1 MLNGT
6 ELIAFQIISNVGM
19 AKTKFIEALEKAKQS
34 DFEKA
39 GELIK
44 EGNTFLVEG
53 HNVHRELIQKEAS
66 GEKTEFSILLMH
78 AEDQFMSAE
87 TIKLLIGEMIE
98 MRREYSPSK

>member
-1 MLNGT
+1 MNGI

-19 AKTKFIEALEKAKQS
+19 AKTKFIEALEHAKKGNYQAADDS
-34 DFEKA
+34 
-39 GELIK
+39 IK

-53 HNVHRELIQKEAS
+53 HNVHRELVQKEAS
-66 GEKTEFSILLMH
+66 GEKSEFSILLMH

-98 MRREYSPSK
+98 MRREFSPSK

>member
-1 MLNGT
+1 LNGI

-19 AKTKFIEALEKAKQS
+19 AKSKFIEALEYAKKS
-34 DFEKA
+34 NYEA
-39 GELIK
+39 ANECIK

-78 AEDQFMSAE
+78 AEDQFMSTE
-87 TIKLLIGEMIE
+87 TIKLLVGEMIE
-98 MRREYSPSK
+98 MRREFSQPK